1 MALAATRPPSYN
13 DGMRR
18 NFVAAL
24 LCLLGS
30 AGIASAQALSLE
42 FHDGRIKLTAENI
55 PVSRILAEWAR
66 VGGTQIVNGE
76 RIPGAPVTLQLVDT
90 PERQALEI
98 VLRKCRRL
106 HGPRPRR
113 ELKGRV
119 RLREDHGPPDDIA
132 GSRAAA
138 ALPQPAPPPPQFREP
153 EPEVEEEEPAPGG
166 PPPNFP
172 RGRVPNV
179 NVPPPGGAQT
189 PEDGD
194 EASPEDEE
202 PQPPPPGNPFGVVPG
217 GERPGTINRPP
228 PRSPGEGEQTPR

>member
-1 MALAATRPPSYN
+1 
-13 DGMRR
+13 MRSR

-30 AGIASAQALSLE
+30 AGSASAQALSLE
-42 FHDGRIKLTAENI
+42 FQDGRIKLTAENV

-98 VLRKCRRL
+98 VLRSAAGYMVLARDANS
-106 HGPRPRR
+106 
-113 ELKGRV
+113 KGASTFAKIMV
-119 RLREDHGPPDDIA
+119 LPTT
-132 GSRAAA
+132 SRAPATAA
-138 ALPQPAPPPPQFREP
+138 PPQPPPPPPQFREP
-153 EPEVEEEEPAPGG
+153 EPEVEEDEPTPGR
-166 PPPNFP
+166 PPNFP
-172 RGRVPNV
+172 RGRVPIV
-179 NVPPPGGAQT
+179 NAPPPSGAQT
-189 PEDGD
+189 PEDSD
-194 EASPEDEE
+194 DASPEDEE

>member
-1 MALAATRPPSYN
+1 
-13 DGMRR
+13 MRSR
-18 NFVAAL
+18 SFVAAL

-42 FHDGRIKLTAENI
+42 FHDGHIKLTAENV

-98 VLRKCRRL
+98 VLRSAAGYMVLARDANS
-106 HGPRPRR
+106 
-113 ELKGRV
+113 KGASAFAKIMV
-119 RLREDHGPPDDIA
+119 LPTT
-132 GSRAAA
+132 SRAPATAA
-138 ALPQPAPPPPQFREP
+138 PSQPPPPPPQFREP
-153 EPEVEEEEPAPGG
+153 EPEVEEEEPAPGA
-166 PPPNFP
+166 PPNFP

-179 NVPPPGGAQT
+179 NRPPPNSAQT
-189 PEDGD
+189 PEDD
-194 EASPEDEE
+194 DDASPEDEE
-202 PQPPPPGNPFGVVPG
+202 PQPPPAGNPFGVVPG
-217 GERPGTINRPP
+217 GVRPGTINAPP